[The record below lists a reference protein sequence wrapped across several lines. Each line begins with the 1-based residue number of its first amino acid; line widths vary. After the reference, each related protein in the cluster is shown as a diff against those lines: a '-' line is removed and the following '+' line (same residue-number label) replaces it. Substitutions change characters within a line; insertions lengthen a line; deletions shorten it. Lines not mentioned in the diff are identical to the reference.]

1 MQFFKNIDICTNCVL
16 QEEKIDAIYSLDMD
30 IIFSFMTAQWQTL
43 RCHPAIKS
51 GDCSRKKKKKKKK
64 ITLLTQLPVF
74 ASTCMYSILTI
85 S

>member
-30 IIFSFMTAQWQTL
+30 IIFSFMTAQCLPL

-74 ASTCMYSILTI
+74 ASTCMYSILTL